1 VTLHH
6 PHGQIYAYPFVTPR
20 TARLIAS
27 VESYGPD
34 LFADILRNERS
45 GERLVLSGDRWSAF
59 VPFAARWP
67 AEIHVLPH
75 RHIPDLAATNG
86 EERDEL
92 ADFYP
97 RLLRALDVV
106 YDSPTPYISAWHQA
120 PVRSHRD
127 HLRLMAQITSPRRA
141 VDRLKYLAGSES
153 AMGAFIGDIPPEQ
166 AAERLRNAIS

>member
-1 VTLHH
+1 M
-6 PHGQIYAYPFVTPR
+6 
-20 TARLIAS
+20 
-27 VESYGPD
+27 
-34 LFADILRNERS
+34 
-45 GERLVLSGDRWSAF
+45 SA
-59 VPFAARWP
+59 PGS
-67 AEIHVLPH
+67 
-75 RHIPDLAATNG
+75 G

-97 RLLRALDVV
+97 RLLQALDAL

-120 PVRSHRD
+120 PVHANRD

-166 AAERLRNAIS
+166 AAERLRRALL